1 MVFYRYFNLTKKSNL
16 IGWLEYDFI
25 RFFLDNLVVAY
36 FMDPLVDGK
45 CLMDERSLI
54 LEIYIIIYYVNRT
67 TEINKKQLIDAQK
80 LNNEVNGGNA
90 E

>member
-1 MVFYRYFNLTKKSNL
+1 
-16 IGWLEYDFI
+16 
-25 RFFLDNLVVAY
+25 
-36 FMDPLVDGK
+36 
-45 CLMDERSLI
+45 MDERSLI